1 LACVEIRTRGTISYN
16 LVPQGELS
24 YTFKKNVFFPS
35 GLGIGY
41 GYLDYFNLQG
51 KRSFDISL
59 VGIYYP
65 KIGFG
70 CLLTGKDN
78 PN

>member
-1 LACVEIRTRGTISYN
+1 
-16 LVPQGELS
+16 VPQAEIS
-24 YTFKKNVFFPS
+24 YTFKNNVFFSS

-59 VGIYYP
+59 VDIYYP

-70 CLLTGKDN
+70 YLLTGKDN
-78 PN
+78 LD

>member
-1 LACVEIRTRGTISYN
+1 
-16 LVPQGELS
+16 VPQAEIS
-24 YTFKKNVFFPS
+24 YTFKNNVFFSS

-41 GYLDYFNLQG
+41 GYLDYLNLQG

-70 CLLTGKDN
+70 YLLIGKDN
-78 PN
+78 LD